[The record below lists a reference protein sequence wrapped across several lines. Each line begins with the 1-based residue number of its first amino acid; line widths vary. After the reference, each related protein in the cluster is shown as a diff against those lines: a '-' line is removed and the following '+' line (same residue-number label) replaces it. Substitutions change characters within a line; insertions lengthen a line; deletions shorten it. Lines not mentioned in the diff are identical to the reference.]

1 MASRSIV
8 LLRQSRVV
16 FTLTVT
22 LPPETV
28 SSLGESC
35 IEDITSQTVKVPICL
50 LPREGG
56 VRFCPRTT
64 FSFFVGLKVILVVR

>member
-28 SSLGESC
+28 SSLGESR
-35 IEDITSQTVKVPICL
+35 IEDITSQTAKVPICL

-56 VRFCPRTT
+56 
-64 FSFFVGLKVILVVR
+64 FVSVQEPLFLFLSG